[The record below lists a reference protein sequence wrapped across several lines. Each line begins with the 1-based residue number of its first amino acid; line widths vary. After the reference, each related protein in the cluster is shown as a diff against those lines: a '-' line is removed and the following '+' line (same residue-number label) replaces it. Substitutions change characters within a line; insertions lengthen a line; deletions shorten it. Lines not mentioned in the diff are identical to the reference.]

1 MLTVRLLIYLIMALA
16 FMIAA
21 LIASHQIK
29 ENPES
34 NRPWLIAAP
43 GLILTVV
50 LLAVMFH
57 DLLS

>member
-16 FMIAA
+16 FMFASLVSCN
-21 LIASHQIK
+21 LINIHPK
-29 ENPES
+29 D

-43 GLILTVV
+43 SLILSIM
-50 LLAVMFH
+50 LLVVMFH

>member
-1 MLTVRLLIYLIMALA
+1 MLTVRLLIYLIMSLA
-16 FMIAA
+16 FMVVSLMACH
-21 LIASHQIK
+21 LIK

-34 NRPWLIAAP
+34 DRPWLIAVPA
-43 GLILTVV
+43 LSLTVV